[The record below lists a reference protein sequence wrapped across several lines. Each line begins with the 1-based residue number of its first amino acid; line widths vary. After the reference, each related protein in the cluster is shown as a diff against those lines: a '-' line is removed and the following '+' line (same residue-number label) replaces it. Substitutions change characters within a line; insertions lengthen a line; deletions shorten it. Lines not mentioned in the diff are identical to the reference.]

1 MKLFL
6 SLFITLQLFALQF
19 VAANQVRVLSDK
31 IEFNGKVN
39 TTQRKTLILQNDAKE
54 SATYYL
60 RYLQGNVGSSQ
71 NILICI
77 GDNCFDP
84 RKDLSQISFT
94 LEPGEV
100 TTNIYIEFELGITA
114 TKGTFDLHFFN
125 TSNNR
130 DAFIVENVYNVV
142 SDQPSDNFSHK
153 DVDLDEIY
161 PNPSVRTAQLDY
173 KIKNSS
179 ANVRVVINS
188 FIGNPIYDFRL
199 DPSQE
204 SLIIPVTDLNPGTY
218 FYTLIVD
225 NKNIVTKKL
234 YVKR

>member
-1 MKLFL
+1 MKVFL
-6 SLFITLQLFALQF
+6 SLIIALQMFALQEL
-19 VAANQVRVLSDK
+19 AARQVRVLSDK
-31 IEFNGKVN
+31 IEFSGKVN
-39 TTQRKTLILQNDAKE
+39 TTQRKTLILQNDSSE
-54 SATYYL
+54 STTYFLKYL
-60 RYLQGNVGSSQ
+60 SGNVGSSQ

-77 GDNCFDP
+77 GENCYDP
-84 RKDLSQISFT
+84 RNDLSQIRFT
-94 LEPGEV
+94 LLPGEV

-125 TSNNR
+125 TSNQR
-130 DAFIVENVYNVV
+130 DSFIVESVYNVA
-142 SDQPSDNFSHK
+142 SDQPSDNVRYK
-153 DVDLDEIY
+153 DVDMDEIY
-161 PNPSVRTAQLDY
+161 PNPSIRTAQLDY
-173 KIKNSS
+173 KIKNPD

-188 FIGNPIYDFRL
+188 FIGNPIYDFNL

-204 SLIIPVTDLNPGTY
+204 TLIIPVTDLNPGTY